1 MDKAGYNRNDVAML
15 MQQNAGELVKYIRS
29 SELAEDETQ
38 TVSYQISYRAL
49 GFKKRVYALF
59 FRFADSRWEGLAQ
72 G

>member
-1 MDKAGYNRNDVAML
+1 MDKAGYNRSDVAML

-29 SELAEDETQ
+29 SVLAEDETQ

-49 GFKKRVYALF
+49 GLKTRICLI